1 MLILNYMVTSNHI
14 HLPVFDG
21 GGRDV
26 IPKSIQLV
34 AGRSG
39 QKYNERKRRKGAFW
53 EDRYHATAVENGG
66 HLEFVPPCSDTLF
79 SLGKPRP
86 LGGVRVNWLC
96 LEITPNGVLEYWSI
110 GVLVLKTKK
119 R

>member
-1 MLILNYMVTSNHI
+1 M
-14 HLPVFDG
+14 
-21 GGRDV
+21 
-26 IPKSIQLV
+26 LV
-34 AGRSG
+34 AKTQPAGSS
-39 QKYNERKRRKGAFW
+39 F
-53 EDRYHATAVENGG
+53 
-66 HLEFVPPCSDTLF
+66 LF

-96 LEITPNGVLEYWSI
+96 LEITPNGVLEYWSV